1 MFKKYPL
8 VEVSVRNGAIAGVLG
23 MILFIGLYYLGRHP
37 FLIPFFF
44 DFRIILFAVFI
55 FFTLKEFRDYFQQGI
70 LFFWQGM
77 IMSLL
82 FTSLFAIIAFLII
95 WGFSTWRPA
104 FVSTYISLTLEQAR
118 SMPPEIIEKIGKANY
133 ENSLKALPNARGID
147 LALLY
152 FWQSFVISFFLSII
166 ISVVLRR
173 QPKP

>member
-1 MFKKYPL
+1 MFRKYPL

-23 MILFIGLYYLGRHP
+23 MVLLIGLYYLGHHP
-37 FLIPFFF
+37 FLIPVFF
-44 DFRIILFAVFI
+44 DFRIILFGVFI
-55 FFTLKEFRDYFQQGI
+55 FFTLKEFRDYFQQGV

-77 IMSLL
+77 MMSLL

-95 WGFSTWRPA
+95 WGFAGWKPG
-104 FVSTYISLTLEQAR
+104 FVSSYIALTVEQAR
-118 SMPPEIIEKIGKANY
+118 AMPPEIIERIGKANY
-133 ENSLKALPNARGID
+133 ENSLKALPATRGID

-152 FWQSFVISFFLSII
+152 FGQSFVISFFLSII

>member
-1 MFKKYPL
+1 MFRNYPL
-8 VEVSVRNGAIAGVLG
+8 VEISVRNGAIAGVLG
-23 MILFIGLYYLGRHP
+23 MVLLIGLYYIGPHP
-37 FLIPFFF
+37 FLIPVFF

-55 FFTLKEFRDYFQQGI
+55 FFTLKEYRDYFQRGV

-77 IMSLL
+77 MMSLL

-95 WGFSTWRPA
+95 WVFSGWKPG
-104 FVSTYISLTLEQAR
+104 FVSSYITLTLEQAR
-118 SMPPEIIEKIGKANY
+118 SMPPEIIERIGKASY
-133 ENSLKALPNARGID
+133 ENSVQALPATRGID

-152 FWQSFVISFFLSII
+152 FGQSFVISFFLSII